1 MARLEELR
9 QEAPAVADTVERHLR
24 ARVHHTLATVRP
36 DGGPRISGTEV
47 LIAHGDLWLGSMWH
61 SPKAR
66 DLMRDGRYALHGGSD
81 DPPDWTGDA
90 KVAGRA
96 VEVTDAAVIA
106 AVMVTRPGGEIEPA
120 PERFHMFRLEIE
132 EAVTLAL
139 PDPPVHLIATTWREG
154 RGVVVRNLEP

>member
-1 MARLEELR
+1 MARFEDLR
-9 QEAPAVADTVERHLR
+9 REAPAVAETVERFLR
-24 ARVHHTLATVRP
+24 ARVHHTLATLRP
-36 DGGPRISGTEV
+36 DGSPRISGTEV

-81 DPPDWTGDA
+81 DPPAWGGDV

-96 VEVTDAAVIA
+96 EVVDDPEVVA
-106 AVMVTRPGGEIEPA
+106 AVMATRPGGEIEPA
-120 PERFHMFRLEIE
+120 PVRFHMFRLEIA

-139 PDPPVHLIATTWREG
+139 PDPPEHLLATTWREG
-154 RGVVVRNLEP
+154 RGVVVRHLDP